1 MHSSII
7 LPLHLCVSRILTFN
21 PLFPAPLTEKRV
33 EGSAKIRSKY
43 PDRVACIVEAAR
55 KDDPVLE
62 QRKFLVPSDSTVAKF
77 IFQIRK
83 QMKLDDHENVF
94 VFVGENQQQPIGTAL
109 MIDVYQHNK
118 CVSRSI
124 SHLINKP
131 LTLHILFTTK
141 ETRTV
146 SFMSHT
152 ALRASSANRCVLRFF
167 TPLSSIYVHIYTIAL
182 FKCTPCLFYSC
193 NLRGLPN
200 EMFYESSH

>member
-1 MHSSII
+1 MRTTGARYSRFSFTLPQNLVRHSF
-7 LPLHLCVSRILTFN
+7 PFLTSSASFSS
-21 PLFPAPLTEKRV
+21 LLTEKRV

-118 CVSRSI
+118 CVSTS
-124 SHLINKP
+124 
-131 LTLHILFTTK
+131 LF
-141 ETRTV
+141 
-146 SFMSHT
+146 
-152 ALRASSANRCVLRFF
+152 LAS
-167 TPLSSIYVHIYTIAL
+167 T
-182 FKCTPCLFYSC
+182 
-193 NLRGLPN
+193 
-200 EMFYESSH
+200 